1 MERHQ
6 QASSAQTKQC
16 MLSLSSIQV
25 TGLMDSIISR
35 PSEPTNL
42 PIPACK
48 VRVGLRPLRLSG
60 LVPIAECHPLRSLCQ
75 KELPRQPVLPH
86 RFDQQNQQTRA
97 LALQQVRQCPLTVPA
112 RQARRAR
119 GATENW
125 RKFRGFFAVWLRVA
139 KHVRPVLIW
148 GAGLVQVSIGF
159 PWVLHVFAAGMCL
172 NKAAKPRQ
180 NPTAG

>member
-1 MERHQ
+1 MITCVGLRLKRSSSVSCSTILFNKLNKFTRRCTVGK
-6 QASSAQTKQC
+6 ASTGTSSAQTKQC

-97 LALQQVRQCPLTVPA
+97 LALQQVRQCPLTVQA

-125 RKFRGFFAVWLRVA
+125 RKFRGF
-139 KHVRPVLIW
+139 VRF
-148 GAGLVQVSIGF
+148 GYGS
-159 PWVLHVFAAGMCL
+159 L
-172 NKAAKPRQ
+172 NM
-180 NPTAG
+180 